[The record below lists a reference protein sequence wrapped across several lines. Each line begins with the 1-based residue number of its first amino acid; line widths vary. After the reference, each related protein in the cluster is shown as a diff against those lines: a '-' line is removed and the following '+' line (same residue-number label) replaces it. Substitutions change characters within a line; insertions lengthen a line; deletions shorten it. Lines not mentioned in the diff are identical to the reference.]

1 MAAEAEGAIGSAAR
15 PHGAQI
21 DSDGRKNWDVQ
32 DGKDALG
39 KFFGLF
45 EFQSNATETEI
56 NDPGAPGALI
66 SDDGVGVRAR
76 HGDSLRFA
84 LNRVTG
90 WGSRR
95 GGLFRQSTSGR

>member
-1 MAAEAEGAIGSAAR
+1 MAAEAERTIGSAAG

-32 DGKDALG
+32 NGKDALG
-39 KFFGLF
+39 EFFGLF
-45 EFQSNATETEI
+45 EFQSNAAETQI

-84 LNRVTG
+84 LNCVTG
-90 WGSRR
+90 WRRRR
-95 GGLFRQSTSGR
+95 GSPFRQNTSGR